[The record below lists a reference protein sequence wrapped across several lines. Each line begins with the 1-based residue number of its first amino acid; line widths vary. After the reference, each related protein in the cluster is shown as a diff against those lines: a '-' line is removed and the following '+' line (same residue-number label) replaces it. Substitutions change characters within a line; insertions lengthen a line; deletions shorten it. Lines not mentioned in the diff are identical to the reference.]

1 MIKRVILIVTFI
13 LLSIVLYI
21 IYLNSYAKYVPL
33 INYGYGYKEAPE
45 LNTVEHKKNLK
56 RVLNDYKVEWKL
68 QDGEIYVKRK
78 WFSKKVMNGFTN
90 EANEAEF
97 VKFIPVVLKD
107 PNSKYEDAPGL
118 KVKIEN
124 VKAVLNHFDEK
135 WKVINDELY
144 ITKRLALDKELVY
157 NYTLKANDEEFI
169 NHIKDFNLQQGS
181 NKQ

>member
-1 MIKRVILIVTFI
+1 V
-13 LLSIVLYI
+13 
-21 IYLNSYAKYVPL
+21 
-33 INYGYGYKEAPE
+33 EASGWRDLCE
-45 LNTVEHKKNLK
+45 K
-56 RVLNDYKVEWKL
+56 
-68 QDGEIYVKRK
+68 K
-78 WFSKKVMNGFTN
+78 WFSKKLMNGFTN

-124 VKAVLNHFDEK
+124 VKAVLSHFDEK

-181 NKQ
+181 NRQ